1 MRNYKIYS
9 NLIAFITEIFV
20 ITIVGKIIITKQT
33 IKVPIFNIKNENKSN
48 EIGTEFM

>member
-9 NLIAFITEIFV
+9 NLIAFTAEIFV

-33 IKVPIFNIKNENKSN
+33 IKVPIFNIKKDNKSN
-48 EIGTEFM
+48 EIGTVSM